1 MLLLGM
7 NDKGLRSWVIGGM
20 YLCRLRSGD
29 YLGWITDL
37 SSRSWLLLM
46 DYIKQPFFLKT
57 SFSLIHFSFS

>member
-46 DYIKQPFFLKT
+46 DYIKQPFF
-57 SFSLIHFSFS
+57 F